1 MRLLHASA
9 PGAQSGGHVAS
20 QPTFAAQGLP
30 ADMPLHY
37 SVIRDWEEFM
47 GGHWKVNGEKERGG
61 IIGGMYIRVNLFD
74 AKNGTLCSGC
84 RKSVGAFGSRMLQ
97 LSFHVAGAN

>member
-61 IIGGMYIRVNLFD
+61 IIGSMYVSTYLTPRTVHYVVDAERVSGPLVQ
-74 AKNGTLCSGC
+74 GCS
-84 RKSVGAFGSRMLQ
+84 S
-97 LSFHVAGAN
+97 